1 MEGGCAEKKK
11 RERERK
17 INAKERKTETGMVKK
32 WRLKEGSIKKD
43 KVRQQIKGKEKRGIG
58 DREAGQEWGVW
69 MDGGKEHRSRNR
81 QGFMTGE
88 RGGCSGGLGKGRV
101 FSSVCLWWRNEFCLW
116 ILLTPPQHNAAI

>member
-1 MEGGCAEKKK
+1 MSARRQRWREGVQRKK
-11 RERERK
+11 RERKRERK

-69 MDGGKEHRSRNR
+69 MMEGRSTEAETDRD
-81 QGFMTGE
+81 
-88 RGGCSGGLGKGRV
+88 L
-101 FSSVCLWWRNEFCLW
+101 
-116 ILLTPPQHNAAI
+116 